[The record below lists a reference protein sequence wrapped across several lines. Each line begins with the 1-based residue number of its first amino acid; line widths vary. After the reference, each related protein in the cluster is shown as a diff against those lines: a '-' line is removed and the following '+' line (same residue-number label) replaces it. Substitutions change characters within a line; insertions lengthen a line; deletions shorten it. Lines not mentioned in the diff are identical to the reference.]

1 MIRVLYFASLRE
13 RLGVGAEELPD
24 APNTV
29 QGLVATLRERGSVWA
44 EVLAEG
50 EPVLVSR
57 NHEMA
62 SPETALS
69 DGDEVGIFPP
79 VTGG

>member
-13 RLGVGAEELPD
+13 RLGIESEELPGELSS
-24 APNTV
+24 V
-29 QGLVATLRERGSVWA
+29 QELFAALRERGGIWTEA
-44 EVLAEG
+44 LADG
-50 EPVLVSR
+50 EPVLVAR
-57 NHEMA
+57 NHEMV
-62 SPETALS
+62 SRETRLS